1 MLNKEFKEV
10 LKQYL
15 YLILVMILLPAVLKI
30 FIQQSY
36 FEVFF
41 PLFQVGLLFWALLM
55 GNFIFSL
62 DRAQGGMEYLLSLPY
77 SRLQLIGLKFL
88 PRLGAVLIF
97 FMLHL
102 LIYSYSGSNAAAIS
116 LFSFTLLYFSL
127 FLIAFSFSAVSEN
140 FVVSSVIS
148 IFFLSIY
155 LSLLFFSF
163 YITCLI
169 KEIPFDW
176 GNIHE
181 FFTIQEW
188 PYLLGSGSVTAIVLL
203 LPFLIAF
210 LLALKKFDIRP
221 SRIYNKHFF
230 KYFIPLLIAGFV
242 ISSFLA
248 YLGIGRLS
256 NNYFLTQN
264 NILLESVYDFV
275 KIYDK
280 EKVFKLKRDFI
291 LWNAIE
297 KDNYIIVRDYTFNKT
312 KSFNLLFLR
321 LDLNNNKVT
330 SLYEI
335 KRRKYLG
342 YDSFKKFKNDIV
354 IIEQGDNS
362 SEFEL
367 LFVNINSGKINRLKV
382 DHALDKYYRPL
393 LFGTDTWEGK
403 RFWLVSM
410 RQKQKNA
417 ILQIW
422 EDGKIN
428 NLGISQSNKINIR
441 PAYANRMLFVST
453 PESLNIYRLFPGRK
467 ELLKKIP
474 GQVVFIQ
481 IYPFLQ
487 AQDMAN
493 YPLKEVYGKKGNKI
507 IRLDLGDLTIQELGE
522 YEGRIVYVYPNTFY
536 FREQSKDIKT
546 LRLHR
551 LKDGKILFLKEFH
564 LTGIKKNKPL
574 DQISIFKTGVVARI
588 KGKVKIYSLP
598 DMKEIKFK
606 GL

>member
-1 MLNKEFKEV
+1 MLNKELKEV
-10 LKQYL
+10 LKQSL
-15 YLILVMILLPAVLKI
+15 YFIMAILFMPAVLKI
-30 FIQQSY
+30 FIHQSY
-36 FEVFF
+36 FEIFF
-41 PLFQVGLLFWALLM
+41 PLFQFGLLFWALLM

-62 DRAQGGMEYLLSLPY
+62 DRAQRGMEYLLSLPY

-88 PRLGAVLIF
+88 PRLGAVVIF
-97 FMLHL
+97 FLLHL
-102 LIYSYSGSNAAAIS
+102 MIYSHSGSNAAAIS
-116 LFSFTLLYFSL
+116 LFSFTLVYLTL

-155 LSLLFFSF
+155 LSLLFLSF
-163 YITCLI
+163 YLTFLI
-169 KEIPFDW
+169 KEIPFYW

-181 FFTIQEW
+181 FLYIKEW

-203 LPFLIAF
+203 LPFLISI
-210 LLALKKFDIRP
+210 LLAFKKFDIRP
-221 SRIYNKHFF
+221 SSVYNKHFF

-242 ISSFLA
+242 TSSFLA

-256 NNYFLTQN
+256 NNHFLTQN
-264 NILLESVYDFV
+264 NILLESGYDYV

-280 EKVFKLKRDFI
+280 EKVSKLKRDFI

-297 KDNYIIVRDYTFNKT
+297 KDNYIIGRDYTFNR

-335 KRRKYLG
+335 KGKKYFG
-342 YDSFKKFKNDIV
+342 YDSFKKFKNNIV
-354 IIEQGDNS
+354 FIEKGDNS

-367 LFVNINSGKINRLKV
+367 VFVNINSGKINRLKV
-382 DHALDKYYRPL
+382 DHTLDKYYRPL
-393 LFGTDTWEGK
+393 LFGTDKWEGK

-410 RQKQKNA
+410 RQKQKIA

-428 NLGISQSNKINIR
+428 NLGISQNDKIYR
-441 PAYANRMLFVST
+441 SPAYANRMLFVST
-453 PESLNIYRLFPGRK
+453 PESLNIYRLFPGRR
-467 ELLKKIP
+467 ELLKEIP
-474 GQVVFIQ
+474 GQDISIK

-487 AQDMAN
+487 EQDMAN

-507 IRLDLGDLTIQELGE
+507 IRLDLGDLTIKELGE
-522 YEGRIVYVYPNTFY
+522 YEGRIVYIYPNTFY

-546 LRLHR
+546 LKLHR
-551 LKDGKILFLKEFH
+551 LKDGKILFLKEFR

-574 DQISIFKTGVVARI
+574 DQISIFKTGVVASI

>member
-36 FEVFF
+36 FEIFF

-62 DRAQGGMEYLLSLPY
+62 DRAQRGMEYLLSLPY

-102 LIYSYSGSNAAAIS
+102 LIYSYGGSNAAAIS

-140 FVVSSVIS
+140 FVVSSIIS

-155 LSLLFFSF
+155 LSLLYLSF
-163 YITCLI
+163 YLTFLI
-169 KEIPFDW
+169 KEIPFYW

-188 PYLLGSGSVTAIVLL
+188 PYLIRSGSVTAIVLI
-203 LPFLIAF
+203 LPFFFSFLFAF
-210 LLALKKFDIRP
+210 KKFDIRP
-221 SRIYNKHFF
+221 ARIYNKHFF
-230 KYFIPLLIAGFV
+230 KYFIPLLIAGFI
-242 ISSFLA
+242 ISSFLS
-248 YLGIGRLS
+248 YLGLGSLS
-256 NNYFLTQN
+256 NDYFLTQN
-264 NILLESVYDFV
+264 NILLESGYDYL
-275 KIYDK
+275 KIYNK
-280 EKVFKLKRDFI
+280 ENIFNLKRDFF
-291 LWNAIE
+291 LWKTIE
-297 KDNYIIVRDYTFNKT
+297 KENYIIGKDYTYNG
-312 KSFNLLFLR
+312 KSFSHVFLR

-335 KRRKYLG
+335 KQRKYFG
-342 YDSFKKFKNDIV
+342 SDSFKKFKNDLIF
-354 IIEQGDNS
+354 IEKGDNS

-367 LFVNINSGKINRLKV
+367 VFVNINSGKIKRLKV
-382 DHALDKYYRPL
+382 DHALDKHYKPL

-410 RQKQKNA
+410 RQKQKYA
-417 ILQIW
+417 VLQIW

-428 NLGISQSNKINIR
+428 NLGISQTNKINLR
-441 PAYANRMLFVST
+441 PGYTNRMLFVST
-453 PESLNIYRLFPGRK
+453 PESLNIYRLFPSKK
-467 ELLKKIP
+467 ELLKEIP
-474 GQVVFIQ
+474 GENNFLKFSPYSQV
-481 IYPFLQ
+481 
-487 AQDMAN
+487 QDIAN

-522 YEGRIVYVYPNTFY
+522 YEGQIVYIYPNTFY
-536 FREQSKDIKT
+536 FREQSNDIKT

-551 LKDGKILFLKEFH
+551 LKDGKIYFLKEFH
-564 LTGIKKNKPL
+564 LTGIKKNKSL
-574 DQISIFKTGVVARI
+574 DRISIFKTGVVARI

-598 DMKEIKFK
+598 DLKEIKFK